1 MIGRKDVCSNLIGGV
16 SKVYLMD
23 YVKYPKQRIE
33 LNADKTQLLSF
44 PITIIYEVEL
54 RTDTA
59 YDQQLNNEEGS
70 ISYEQSIEL
79 ALKKDSVQTLREVR
93 TLAKKDLRLI
103 VQDRNG
109 NLQIMGLYN
118 GVRLSSYNRVTGG
131 AKGDFNG
138 YNVTFEAQE
147 PMISPFIGSLND
159 TGFIEL
165 PEGAVIWRA
174 SDTTIL
180 ASNDTKLV
188 SELYL

>member
-23 YVKYPKQRIE
+23 FVKYPKQRIE

-79 ALKKDSVQTLREVR
+79 A
-93 TLAKKDLRLI
+93 
-103 VQDRNG
+103 
-109 NLQIMGLYN
+109 
-118 GVRLSSYNRVTGG
+118 
-131 AKGDFNG
+131 
-138 YNVTFEAQE
+138 
-147 PMISPFIGSLND
+147 
-159 TGFIEL
+159 
-165 PEGAVIWRA
+165 
-174 SDTTIL
+174 
-180 ASNDTKLV
+180 
-188 SELYL
+188 